1 MQTGLPA
8 RFQVR
13 VQVQAL
19 VNALRRPTSDRMKL
33 LRLAGEALSALD
45 RCGLPGDESLRAQ
58 VKELRAALQAGG
70 PVDVADYAAELGRA
84 ASRINWSPASERLSA
99 RTPVAV

>member
-13 VQVQAL
+13 VHVQAL
-19 VNALRRPTSDRMKL
+19 VNGLRRPTSDRMKL

-45 RCGLPGDESLRAQ
+45 RCGLPGDEPLREQ
-58 VKELRAALQAGG
+58 VAALHAALQAGT
-70 PVDVADYAAELGRA
+70 PVDVAEYAAELGHA
-84 ASRINWSPASERLSA
+84 AARINWSPATERLAA
-99 RTPVAV
+99 RAAAAF